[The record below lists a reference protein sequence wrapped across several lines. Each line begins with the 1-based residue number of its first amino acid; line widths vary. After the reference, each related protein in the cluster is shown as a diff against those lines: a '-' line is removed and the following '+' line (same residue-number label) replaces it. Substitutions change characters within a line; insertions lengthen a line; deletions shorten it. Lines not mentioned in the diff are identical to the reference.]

1 MEHTLQGILVAAITP
16 RRAQEHC
23 VDLGAMLE
31 LIDFLGASGVAG
43 IALMGSTGEFVHFSL
58 EDRRHMVNLAAK
70 RSRVPL
76 LVNVSHSTLDGAIH
90 LAREAGRAGV
100 AGILVMPPYYFRQTQ
115 DSIRS
120 FYRSFANEAGK
131 AAPIYLYNIPACTT
145 GIDGNVAAELLSTG
159 LFAGIKDSSGDLDY
173 FRVLAQQNGKT
184 PFALFAGH
192 ERIYGECRK
201 MGAIGIVSGVAS
213 ALPELMVAMDH
224 ALRAGDKAKESRL
237 QKHLQE
243 FLERVDGFPWPAGV
257 KQAAKHRK
265 LKAGA
270 LAAPLGPE
278 GEKHLAAFGEWFE
291 DWLPGVLREC
301 AVKSA

>member
-1 MEHTLQGILVAAITP
+1 
-16 RRAQEHC
+16 
-23 VDLGAMLE
+23 MLE
-31 LIDFLGASGVAG
+31 VIDFLGARGGAG

-58 EDRRHMVNLAAK
+58 EDRQHMVNLAAK

-90 LAREAGRAGV
+90 MGRNASRSGIAGV
-100 AGILVMPPYYFRQTQ
+100 LVMPPYYFRQTQ

-120 FYRSFANEAGK
+120 FYRSFAAEVGTAT
-131 AAPIYLYNIPACTT
+131 PIYLYNIPACTT

-173 FRVLAQQNGKT
+173 FRVLAEQNGKT
-184 PFALFAGH
+184 PFTLFAGH
-192 ERIYGECRK
+192 ERIYGECHQ

-213 ALPELMVAMDH
+213 VLPELMVALDE
-224 ALRAGDKAKESRL
+224 ALRAGDRAREDLL

-243 FLERVDGFPWPAGV
+243 FLARVDGFPWPAGV
-257 KQAAKHRK
+257 KHAAKHRK

-278 GEKHLAAFGEWFE
+278 GEKHLASFGEWFE

>member
-1 MEHTLQGILVAAITP
+1 MAAITP

-23 VDLGAMLE
+23 IDLGAMLE

-58 EDRRHMVNLAAK
+58 DDRQHMVNLAAK

-76 LVNVSHSTLDGAIH
+76 LVNVSHSTLDGAVH
-90 LAREAGRAGV
+90 LARNASRSGIAGV
-100 AGILVMPPYYFRQTQ
+100 MVMPPYYFRQTQ

-120 FYRSFANEAGK
+120 FYRSFAAEVGTAT
-131 AAPIYLYNIPACTT
+131 PIYLYNIPACTT
-145 GIDGNVAAELLSTG
+145 GIDGQVAAELLSTG

-173 FRVLAQQNGKT
+173 FRTLAAQAGKT

-192 ERIYGECRK
+192 ERIYGKCHK
-201 MGAIGIVSGVAS
+201 LGAIGIVSGVAS
-213 ALPELMVAMDH
+213 VLPELMVALDQ
-224 ALRAGDKAKESRL
+224 ALRASDKAKEDRL
-237 QKHLQE
+237 QEHLQE

-257 KQAAKHRK
+257 KQASKHRK

-291 DWLPGVLREC
+291 DWLPGVIREC
-301 AVKSA
+301 AVKNA